1 MNRVGVVINSSNILF
16 DEFYSLI
23 LFYVHL
29 SFTYT
34 FTGEGG
40 RGGWNLSPQLG
51 AEFGKMRYNLRL
63 TQDSG
68 STFVEYGVWGMP

>member
-1 MNRVGVVINSSNILF
+1 M
-16 DEFYSLI
+16 
-23 LFYVHL
+23 HL
-29 SFTYT
+29 SLTYT

-68 STFVEYGVWGMP
+68 STFVEYGGCPEV